1 MSSKMKSMLGLYT
14 LAAMSAM
21 DDFSDP
27 YRGYDDYKIVESESE
42 KKARLEKSR
51 IEGNKAKGL
60 KEFIYG
66 ENSVWAINKKNADKK
81 AKKNNWI

>member
-1 MSSKMKSMLGLYT
+1 MSNMKNALSLYT
-14 LAAMSAM
+14 LAAMTAM
-21 DDFSDP
+21 NDFTDP

-42 KKARLEKSR
+42 KKARLEKSK
-51 IEGNKAKGL
+51 IESNKSKGL

-66 ENSVWAINKKNADKK
+66 GNSVWAINKKNADKK

>member
-1 MSSKMKSMLGLYT
+1 MSNIKNALSLYT

-21 DDFSDP
+21 NDFTDP
-27 YRGYDDYKIVESESE
+27 IGGYDHYKKVESESE
-42 KKARLEKSR
+42 KKARLEKSKT
-51 IEGNKAKGL
+51 ESNKSKGL

>member
-1 MSSKMKSMLGLYT
+1 MSKMKNALSLYT

-21 DDFSDP
+21 NDFTDP
-27 YRGYDDYKIVESESE
+27 YRGYDDYKIIESESE
-42 KKARLEKSR
+42 KKARLEKSK
-51 IEGNKAKGL
+51 IESNKSKGL

-66 ENSVWAINKKNADKK
+66 GNSVWAINKKNADKK

>member
-27 YRGYDDYKIVESESE
+27 YRGYDVESESE

-66 ENSVWAINKKNADKK
+66 ENSVWAITKKNADKK